1 MKSPQKMTA
10 KILQDKDARDPLKVG
25 IIGCGRLGSQLAHC
39 LLTYGRVKPKDLRV
53 STRRPETLG
62 KCKDTWTYLM
72 FSNTLFEFLISPKS
86 FGFLRIQSKYFSELN
101 NSLKF

>member
-72 FSNTLFEFLISPKS
+72 FSNTLIAFLIST
-86 FGFLRIQSKYFSELN
+86 KYFEFFKDSVQIFL
-101 NSLKF
+101 

>member
-62 KCKDTWTYLM
+62 KCKVLILM
-72 FSNTLFEFLISPKS
+72 FSNTLIAFLISPKS
-86 FGFLRIQSKYFSELN
+86 FGFLRIQSKY
-101 NSLKF
+101 

>member
-72 FSNTLFEFLISPKS
+72 FSSTLIAFLISPKS
-86 FGFLRIQSKYFSELN
+86 FGFFKDSVQIFL
-101 NSLKF
+101 

>member
-10 KILQDKDARDPLKVG
+10 KILQDKEARDPLKVG

-39 LLTYGRVKPKDLRV
+39 LLTYGRVNPKDMKV

-62 KCKDTWTYLM
+62 KKFCINHYFQFTMKA
-72 FSNTLFEFLISPKS
+72 FLWSMN
-86 FGFLRIQSKYFSELN
+86 LN
-101 NSLKF
+101 NYKWCRRLPFWQYK